1 VYRHL
6 LVLIAAAGLA
16 LPGVVSVTTSIT
28 NAPASPPSSPT
39 PLAAPVALPTVVPTV
54 TPSPGDVT
62 PPVTT
67 ASGMGS
73 RWRSDAATVKL
84 TAADSESGV
93 AATVYQ
99 VDGGPWTVG
108 DELVV
113 RAPKDHSNDGE
124 HTITFYSVDNA
135 LNQEAFKTATVK
147 IDTRPPHFAWKNVSP
162 DAIHRIQTVTMRF
175 TLQEQS
181 GPAQLSYK
189 VTDQYGYPAVS
200 KAGLERASGARSIE
214 ITPRYRNHKGFV
226 PGVYRVEV
234 TVRDAAGNTTVS
246 NRRSFR
252 NLRAMNGGVWH
263 RIRGAGRMVGLTF
276 DDGNNSAWASILG
289 TLKRYK
295 VHATFFPLGPYVAS
309 SPSLARRTVQDGNA
323 IGTHG
328 WTHSMMTRQSPG
340 QIQSEWTRAAAPWWG
355 ATGYSPVPYCRP
367 PYGDMNS
374 STTSA
379 SAAIGF
385 YRVILWDVD
394 PRDWSQPGA
403 SVITSR
409 VLGAVHPGAIV
420 CMHLTPQTAQALP
433 SILSGLRAR
442 GYKAASLPEM
452 FHAAGL
458 R

>member
-1 VYRHL
+1 MNRHL
-6 LVLIAAAGLA
+6 LIIIAAFGLA
-16 LPGVVSVTTSIT
+16 LPGVASLTAAVTD
-28 NAPASPPSSPT
+28 APASPLGASSP
-39 PLAAPVALPTVVPTV
+39 PAIPVASPSVVPSAS
-54 TPSPGDVT
+54 PSPGDVT

-73 RWRSDAATVKL
+73 RWRNDAATVKF
-84 TAADSESGV
+84 TATDTESGV
-93 AATVYQ
+93 AETLYQ
-99 VDGGPWTVG
+99 VDGGTWKAG
-108 DELVV
+108 DQVVV

-124 HTITFYSVDNA
+124 HIIAFYSVDNA
-135 LNQEAFKTATVK
+135 LVRETTKTVTVK
-147 IDTRPPHFAWKNVSP
+147 IDTRPPHFAWKSVTP
-162 DAIHRIQTVTMRF
+162 GIIRRIEPVTLRF
-175 TLQEQS
+175 SLDERS
-181 GPAQLSYK
+181 GPVKVSYK
-189 VTDQYGYPAVS
+189 VRDQYGYLAVS
-200 KAGLERASGARSIE
+200 KAGLERKAGARSIRL
-214 ITPRYRNHKGFV
+214 TPRYPNHKGLV
-226 PGVYRVEV
+226 PGVYRVQL
-234 TVRDAAGNTTVS
+234 TVRDEAGNVTVS
-246 NRRSFR
+246 KRRTFR
-252 NLRAMNGGVWH
+252 DLRAVSGGVWR
-263 RIRGAGRMVGLTF
+263 RIKGAGRMVGLTF

-295 VHATFFPLGPYVAS
+295 AHATFFPLGSYVAS
-309 SPSLARRTVQDGNA
+309 SPSLARRTVRDGNA

-328 WTHSMMTRQSPG
+328 WTHSMMTRQSAS
-340 QIQSEWTRAAAPWWG
+340 QIRSEWTRAAAPWWS

-374 STTSA
+374 ATTSA

-403 SVITSR
+403 GAIASR
-409 VLGAVHPGAIV
+409 VLSHVHPGAIV

-433 SILSGLRAR
+433 SILRGLKAR